1 MGTDV
6 WQSCS
11 VLETKVYV
19 LSVSHPAKRKCLI
32 MDTDQPVKDTSSDL
46 LIKHHTMGY
55 PVLLQL
61 LKTPFLLMPLEMKQ

>member
-6 WQSCS
+6 WQPCS

-32 MDTDQPVKDTSSDL
+32 MDTDQPVTDTSFFRF
-46 LIKHHTMGY
+46 TY
-55 PVLLQL
+55 
-61 LKTPFLLMPLEMKQ
+61 